1 MEVHINMKSE
11 CVWDKNGKNNK
22 IINKNSMIF
31 RQNFYCCYR
40 SKSNFISTDHDLLS
54 DQRNFKEKENEKF
67 YAESF
72 LLNVC
77 TAEERRERERERKKR
92 KIFASHLLL

>member
-1 MEVHINMKSE
+1 MKFTTAFQCKREIVDLIEQKFYFKRVHAWKVNTGFEGEREGSAYKYQE
-11 CVWDKNGKNNK
+11 RVWDENGKNNK

-54 DQRNFKEKENEKF
+54 DQRNFKE
-67 YAESF
+67 
-72 LLNVC
+72 
-77 TAEERRERERERKKR
+77 RE
-92 KIFASHLLL
+92 